1 MTHVLA
7 ALSAVNLC
15 QYYLNESDF
24 AAQAPGSGQK
34 RDQRDICT
42 CSSALGGAQRDPNG
56 WMDRSSNAPRVS
68 NGLAAVFCNAPLSDG
83 AKVYL
88 RSVTRLNP
96 ACYTLLLSNGIW
108 LPPCSGVWSPREVG
122 VRQCE
127 HASPSLVTP
136 RVTMSALDTGSTP
149 QCSRVQYTWSC
160 VSCRH
165 TYICTGWLKAKP

>member
-1 MTHVLA
+1 MGQIWEKHKQICGKSETKESGAVTSVLA
-7 ALSAVNLC
+7 AVPPRWPS
-15 QYYLNESDF
+15 
-24 AAQAPGSGQK
+24 GS
-34 RDQRDICT
+34 
-42 CSSALGGAQRDPNG
+42 SNG

-68 NGLAAVFCNAPLSDG
+68 NGLAVMFCNAPLSDG

-160 VSCRH
+160 VSCIH
-165 TYICTGWLKAKP
+165 ICTGVAQSEKVRYRIMQIENLR